1 MMNLVKKTPAFQ
13 KGIKIAPRGSKKQ
26 KKMSSKEEE

>member
-1 MMNLVKKTPAFQ
+1 MMNLVKKTPAFK
-13 KGIKIAPRGSKKQ
+13 KGIKIAPIGSKKQ